1 MQVGVGGKIFLKH
14 AIPFKS
20 CVKKQT
26 LDDES
31 ISAERSSV
39 VNKSMEVEMRNSEC
53 YLVIINPNN
62 VCIVNYTVGYSRLV
76 QIYL

>member
-1 MQVGVGGKIFLKH
+1 MQVGVGGKIFLKY

-31 ISAERSSV
+31 ISAGSSSV
-39 VNKSMEVEMRNSEC
+39 VNRSMEVEMEDSEC

-62 VCIVNYTVGYSRLV
+62 VRIVINTVGFSRPV

>member
-1 MQVGVGGKIFLKH
+1 MKY

-26 LDDES
+26 LQDES
-31 ISAERSSV
+31 ISAENSSV
-39 VNKSMEVEMRNSEC
+39 VNKSMEVEMGNSEC

-62 VCIVNYTVGYSRLV
+62 VCIVINTVGFSRLV

>member
-1 MQVGVGGKIFLKH
+1 MQVGVGGKIFLKY

-31 ISAERSSV
+31 ISAESLSV
-39 VNKSMEVEMRNSEC
+39 VNKSMDVEMGNSEC
-53 YLVIINPNN
+53 YIVIINPNN
-62 VCIVNYTVGYSRLV
+62 VCIVINTVGFSRLV